1 MVRYCSNCGAK
12 IPDKAQFCSNCGVSS
27 TPPAQPAQPA
37 QPVQPVYTQHP
48 TQMVYPKKHSGFG
61 VAALVLG
68 IIAVIMS
75 AIIIFYFIGIIL
87 GILAIIFGAVGYWGK
102 WKDKYGLAGFICGLV
117 ALILAIIWIIIGML
131 VVSTLF

>member
-27 TPPAQPAQPA
+27 TPPSQPAQPA
-37 QPVQPVYTQHP
+37 QPVQPVYTQP
-48 TQMVYPKKHSGFG
+48 VTSTQYVKRHSGFG

-68 IIAVIMS
+68 IISVIMS

-117 ALILAIIWIIIGML
+117 ALILAIIWIVLAWL
-131 VVSTLF
+131 VWTSLF